1 MEVKDKIMYHYHS
14 MGIHDEI
21 WVPQNEFIVDDS
33 FEFHYCTILK
43 VFSTAVLC
51 GDENEA
57 RTFSNV
63 LNYYLE
69 NDNLEKCEIEFIKK
83 LLLES
88 RRIIKNTN
96 IYKREMALENYR
108 KDFCPH
114 LPSRLNSIWV
124 ADECQLDFW
133 ENALRREHCL
143 FKLSLTGN
151 LFKSSDEFIPDDHLN
166 AIECYQASERYWNPI
181 FDTQE
186 QEKSAEFLFQG
197 KVKILE
203 QVPITK

>member
-14 MGIHDEI
+14 IGIHDEI

-33 FEFHYCTILK
+33 FESHYCTILK
-43 VFSTAVLC
+43 VFSTSVLC
-51 GDENEA
+51 GDDELD
-57 RTFSNV
+57 TFSNV

-69 NDNLEKCEIEFIKK
+69 NDNLEKCEMEFIKK
-83 LLLES
+83 LLVES

-124 ADECQLDFW
+124 ADSIQLDFW
-133 ENALRREHCL
+133 KNELHRDNCL

-151 LFKSSDEFIPDDHLN
+151 LFKSSDEFIPDDHLD
-166 AIECYQASERYWNPI
+166 AIESYQASEKYWNPV
-181 FDTQE
+181 FSTQGE
-186 QEKSAEFLFQG
+186 EERAEFLFQG

-203 QVPITK
+203 KIPPTK